1 MPFTQQQ
8 GLAIPFHFWRNS
20 RTYFKILKFSLK
32 SSPIPGSF
40 IRKAHPLC
48 ISSVTHPFTSRLH
61 GPTAHCGLQKSSPQ
75 RRQAKAETQGGLE
88 HDEWNWWCSPLL
100 IHHPV
105 SEPHLPYPHSLY
117 APREGERER
126 CAGRGSSHCSRGVAQ
141 GSSINALVWPQLLQH
156 IYTAL
161 ELERSELSLVGN
173 KFLNKNLSSLFDM
186 RIKLINAENYCIVK
200 LQQWG
205 HCENYWIFIQLIF
218 LEEF

>member
-32 SSPIPGSF
+32 SSPVPGSF
-40 IRKAHPLC
+40 IRRAHPLC

-117 APREGERER
+117 APREGESGKVCRER
-126 CAGRGSSHCSRGVAQ
+126 Q
-141 GSSINALVWPQLLQH
+141 QPLLQ
-156 IYTAL
+156 
-161 ELERSELSLVGN
+161 RSSTGKLHKCTGMTTVIAAYLYSFRVR
-173 KFLNKNLSSLFDM
+173 KI
-186 RIKLINAENYCIVK
+186 RIVP
-200 LQQWG
+200 G
-205 HCENYWIFIQLIF
+205 G
-218 LEEF
+218 